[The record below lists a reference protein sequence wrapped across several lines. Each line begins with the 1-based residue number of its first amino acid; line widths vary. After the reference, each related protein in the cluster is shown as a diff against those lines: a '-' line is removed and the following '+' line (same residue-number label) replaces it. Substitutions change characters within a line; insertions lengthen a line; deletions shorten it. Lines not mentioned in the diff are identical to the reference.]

1 MTFKLQIAHVHATD
15 GSVFP
20 SKDSLFIQ
28 KDLRKSKETFSDTEE
43 RGHRSC
49 KSYEIILQAEK

>member
-1 MTFKLQIAHVHATD
+1 MDQ
-15 GSVFP
+15 GFP
-20 SKDSLFIQ
+20 LKTNSLSKN
-28 KDLRKSKETFSDTEE
+28 DLHKSKETFSDTEE

>member
-1 MTFKLQIAHVHATD
+1 MHATD